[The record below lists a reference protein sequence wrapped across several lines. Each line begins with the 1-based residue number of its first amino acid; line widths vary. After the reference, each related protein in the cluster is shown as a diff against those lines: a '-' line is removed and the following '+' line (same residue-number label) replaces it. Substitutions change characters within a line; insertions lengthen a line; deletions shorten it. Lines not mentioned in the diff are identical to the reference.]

1 MMNNM
6 NTRDKLNKLE
16 DIGFGVAMV
25 FSLTVMVLS
34 CVVFVLRILTIN

>member
-25 FSLTVMVLS
+25 FSLMVMVLS